1 MHSLNHL
8 FLRLRTSRGQTMTE
22 YVLILS
28 AIAAVVVG
36 LFGTGATIAKTVAN
50 QVIPLL

>member
-1 MHSLNHL
+1 
-8 FLRLRTSRGQTMTE
+8 MTE

-36 LFGTGATIAKTVAN
+36 LFGTGATIAKTLVN
-50 QVIPLL
+50 QVAPLL

>member
-1 MHSLNHL
+1 MHSLTEL
-8 FLRLRTSRGQTMTE
+8 CQRLRPSRGQTMTE

-28 AIAAVVVG
+28 AIAAVVIS
-36 LFGTGATIAKTVAN
+36 LFGTGATIAKTLVN